1 MRWLDSITDSMDM
14 NLSKLQE
21 IVKNKGAWH
30 VAVLGVSKSHTRLSD
45 RTTTIIVS
53 LPRFVIVCFVCF
65 CLRPSFQFF
74 FFKYIPLEI
83 QVHCIYLSIDTLFS
97 SVVLYLDNI
106 LRMIFKISSFHLSHI
121 SKRQELIIFRND
133 FRSSRKSMLSWR
145 QCSLFHLSAFMGK
158 MLHGYGSRSEDIK

>member
-30 VAVLGVSKSHTRLSD
+30 VAVLGISKNHMQLSD
-45 RTTTIIVS
+45 RTTTTIIIS
-53 LPRFVIVCFVCF
+53 PPRFVIMCFVCF

-74 FFKYIPLEI
+74 KYISLKI

-97 SVVLYLDNI
+97 FVVLYLDS
-106 LRMIFKISSFHLSHI
+106 MEKEMATHSSVLAWRIPGTAEPGGLLS
-121 SKRQELIIFRND
+121 
-133 FRSSRKSMLSWR
+133 
-145 QCSLFHLSAFMGK
+145 MG
-158 MLHGYGSRSEDIK
+158 LHRVGYD

>member
-1 MRWLDSITDSMDM
+1 MLKLKLRYFGHLMQRTDSMEKTSTLAKIEGKRRSWRQRMRRLDSITDSMDM

-74 FFKYIPLEI
+74 FFFKYIPLEI

-97 SVVLYLDNI
+97 FVVLYLDNI

-121 SKRQELIIFRND
+121 SKR
-133 FRSSRKSMLSWR
+133 
-145 QCSLFHLSAFMGK
+145 
-158 MLHGYGSRSEDIK
+158 